1 MGALIDQ
8 GPDVARLIAEQHI
21 IRPIAANWLWL
32 VHNSRGQGNDYPI
45 RRCIH
50 NGNRLHQILFTWMP
64 CWMPCWMPAQLR
76 DLLSLSVQCKRSG
89 RVRSEEHTSELQS
102 LMRNSYAVFCLK
114 KKK

>member
-89 RVRSEEHTSELQS
+89 RVVQCTSLQCPRSRGSKSGLASE
-102 LMRNSYAVFCLK
+102 RKRVV
-114 KKK
+114 